1 MTQDASSKKLTNQEF
16 SEKPIEK
23 ELVDAAEAFDTD
35 ETGKTVIKASTLSRT
50 RSPGQPE
57 PH

>member
-1 MTQDASSKKLTNQEF
+1 MTQDASSKKLTSKEF

-35 ETGKTVIKASTLSRT
+35 ETGKTVIKASTLS
-50 RSPGQPE
+50 Q
-57 PH
+57 

>member
-1 MTQDASSKKLTNQEF
+1 MRVQRSSQPRI

-35 ETGKTVIKASTLSRT
+35 ETGKTVMKASTLSRT
-50 RSPGQPE
+50 GLPGQPE
-57 PH
+57 PQ